1 MFYPVSLNKWKLLM
15 DLFNQRK
22 HNNFLPYDGEV
33 LYYPNILSLEDS
45 RIFYQN
51 LLSDIAWQQDVVK
64 IFGKQFITTRKVAW
78 YGDDSCAYT
87 YSNQT
92 KIALP
97 WTKDLLTLKY
107 KVEDISK
114 EHYNACL
121 LNLYHH
127 GDEGMGWHSDD
138 EKSIVPQSAIA
149 SLSFGAARKFVFK
162 HKESKESVSL
172 LLENASLLLMKGCT
186 QEKWVHALP
195 KTKKVKDLRIN
206 LTFRKMII

>member
-1 MFYPVSLNKWKLLM
+1 M
-15 DLFNQRK
+15 DLFNQDK
-22 HNNFLPYDGEV
+22 QMNILPYDGEV
-33 LYYPNILSLEDS
+33 FYYPNILSLEDAKA
-45 RIFYQN
+45 FYKS
-51 LLSDIAWQQDVVK
+51 LLSQIEWQQDVVK
-64 IFGKQFITTRKVAW
+64 IFGKQFVTARKVAW

-97 WTKDLLTLKY
+97 WTEELLSLKN
-107 KVEDISK
+107 KVEEITN

-121 LNLYHH
+121 LNLYHS

-138 EKSIVPQSAIA
+138 EKSIVSQSAIA
-149 SLSFGAARKFVFK
+149 SLSFGAARKFTFK
-162 HKESKESVSL
+162 HKESKQNVSL
-172 LLENASLLLMKGCT
+172 LLEDASLLLMKGFT
-186 QEKWVHALP
+186 QQKWLHALP

>member
-1 MFYPVSLNKWKLLM
+1 M
-15 DLFNQRK
+15 DLFNQDK
-22 HNNFLPYDGEV
+22 QMNILPYDGEV
-33 LYYPNILSLEDS
+33 FYYPNILSLEDS
-45 RIFYQN
+45 KVFYN
-51 LLSDIAWQQDVVK
+51 SLLSQIEWQQDVVK
-64 IFGKQFITTRKVAW
+64 IFGKQFVTARKVAW
-78 YGDDSCAYT
+78 YGDDACAYT

-97 WTKDLLTLKY
+97 WTDELLSLKN
-107 KVEDISK
+107 KVEEITN

-121 LNLYHH
+121 LNLYHS

-149 SLSFGAARKFVFK
+149 SLSFGATRKFTFK
-162 HKESKESVSL
+162 HKESKQNISL
-172 LLENASLLLMKGCT
+172 LLEDASLLLMKGST
-186 QEKWVHALP
+186 QQKWLHALP

>member
-1 MFYPVSLNKWKLLM
+1 M

-22 HNNFLPYDGEV
+22 QTNFLPYDGEV
-33 LYYPNILSLEDS
+33 LYYTNILSLEDAKA
-45 RIFYQN
+45 FYQN
-51 LLSDIAWQQDVVK
+51 LLSGIAWQQDVVK
-64 IFGKQFITTRKVAW
+64 IFGKQFITARKVAW
-78 YGDDSCAYT
+78 YGDNDCAYT

-97 WTKDLLTLKY
+97 WTKELLALKN
-107 KVEDISK
+107 KVEEVSK

-172 LLENASLLLMKGCT
+172 LLENASLLVMKGFT
-186 QEKWVHALP
+186 QEKWLHALP

-206 LTFRKMII
+206 LTFRKMIL

>member
-1 MFYPVSLNKWKLLM
+1 M

-22 HNNFLPYDGEV
+22 QTNFLPYDGEV
-33 LYYPNILSLEDS
+33 LYYPNIFSLEDAKA
-45 RIFYQN
+45 FYQN
-51 LLSDIAWQQDVVK
+51 LLSGIAWQQDVVK
-64 IFGKQFITTRKVAW
+64 IFGKQFITARKVAW
-78 YGDDSCAYT
+78 YGDDACAYT
-87 YSNQT
+87 YSHQT

-97 WTKDLLTLKY
+97 WTPELLSLKN
-107 KVEDISK
+107 KVEEITN

-121 LNLYHH
+121 LNLYHS
-127 GDEGMGWHSDD
+127 GNEGMGWHSDD

-172 LLENASLLLMKGCT
+172 LLEDASLLVMKGRT
-186 QEKWVHALP
+186 QEQWLHALP

-206 LTFRKMII
+206 LTFRKMIL